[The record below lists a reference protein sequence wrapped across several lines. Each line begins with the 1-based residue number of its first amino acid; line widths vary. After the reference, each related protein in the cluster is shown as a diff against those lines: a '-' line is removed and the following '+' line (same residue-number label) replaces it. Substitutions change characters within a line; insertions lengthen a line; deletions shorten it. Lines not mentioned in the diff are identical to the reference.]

1 MTSSGQPAGER
12 PDYEGRRHR
21 VFERLGTDVL
31 VLGALPVRYK
41 SGDTDYEYRP
51 HSDLL
56 YLAGID
62 DPGAVLV
69 LCGHAEEHR
78 AVLFLPEADPKQ
90 ALWNGA
96 RTAPEDATDRYGID
110 VAYGRTQLAERF
122 GTLCA
127 PADRI
132 FYRWG
137 ASDELDRLVRGALS
151 QGLQQRRRTGRG
163 PVGVLDSGLLT
174 DELRLLKDPFEVGAL
189 EAACGLT
196 VAGHRAAIAAVGP
209 GVGEWEVEAALEA
222 AFRAGGAFGP
232 AFATIVGSGSNA
244 CVLHYTRND
253 RVMESG
259 ELVLID
265 AGAELGHYYSGDV
278 TRTLPVSGSFTAE
291 QRVLY
296 SAVDAARAA
305 AVEATAPGVSV
316 DAPHEAALRIMV
328 DGLLELGVLS
338 GDVDEVL
345 ETRSYGPY
353 IPHKT
358 SHWLGLDVHDVGDYV
373 VDGAPRIL
381 EPGMVLTVEP
391 GLYLPADDAAVPAAL
406 RGTGVRIEDDVLVTR
421 TGRENL
427 TGALPT
433 DADAV
438 TALMAELQR
447 PSS

>member
-1 MTSSGQPAGER
+1 MTASSETAGDR

-69 LCGHAEEHR
+69 LCGHAEEQR
-78 AVLFLPEADPKQ
+78 EVLFLPEADPKQ

-96 RTAPEDATDRYGID
+96 RTAPEEAKDRYGID
-110 VAYGRTQLAERF
+110 VAYGLGELAERF
-122 GTLCA
+122 GSLCA

-137 ASDELDRLVRGALS
+137 ASDTLDRLVRATVE
-151 QGLQQRRRTGRG
+151 QGLLQRRRSGRG
-163 PVGVLDSGLLT
+163 PVGVLDTGLLT
-174 DELRLLKDPFEVGAL
+174 DELRLVKDPFEVKAL
-189 EAACGLT
+189 EAACALT
-196 VAGHRAAIAAVGP
+196 VLGHRAAMAAVAP
-209 GVGEWEVEAALEA
+209 GVGEWEVEAQLEA

-232 AFATIVGSGSNA
+232 AFATIVGSGANA

-265 AGAELGHYYSGDV
+265 AGAELGHYSGDV
-278 TRTLPVSGSFTAE
+278 TRTLPVSGAFTPE
-291 QRVLY
+291 QRALY
-296 SAVDAARAA
+296 ATVDAARAA
-305 AVEATAPGVSV
+305 AIDAIGPGVSV
-316 DAPHEAALRIMV
+316 DAPHTAALSTLV
-328 DGLLELGVLS
+328 EGLLELGVLS
-338 GDVDEVL
+338 GSADEVL
-345 ETRSYGPY
+345 ETHAYAPY
-353 IPHKT
+353 MPHKT

-373 VDGAPRIL
+373 VDGAPRVL

-391 GLYLPADDAAVPAAL
+391 GLYLAPGDPAVPETL
-406 RGTGVRIEDDVLVTR
+406 RGTGVRIEDDVLVTSA
-421 TGRENL
+421 GRENL
-427 TGALPT
+427 TATLPT

-438 TALMAELQR
+438 EALMAEFKATN
-447 PSS
+447 S